1 MSNRVEMEILPK
13 CDFCQSI
20 AEYDTMTRVGSWAY
34 TCPDC
39 YPKWGV
45 DKLGTGYGQKL
56 IKGVK

>member
-13 CDFCQSI
+13 CDFCQS
-20 AEYDTMTRVGSWAY
+20 
-34 TCPDC
+34 